1 MTQLDIF
8 DTIVGIMQEDSST
21 KKDKKGADPTP
32 YRDQLLTDLPKEDFI
47 YLVRTYLASFGVLGH
62 IWYHSP
68 AAPRLGAFLRRH
80 EDSLYVL
87 DSDSG
92 NGLEVG
98 DRIIAIGGQPLD
110 QVYQEHQAFF
120 VSPTPERQYMEW
132 AYLVK
137 KAEQVSLFRNGQFLQ
152 VEIGDCQDSAE
163 QEAFAWNWLDDHTLY
178 MKMENFYDEEKIGQL
193 YTQIE
198 PLLPMVKN
206 LIIDVRVNSGGSDS
220 LYWPLLKYALP
231 AGKSYKDMVTDEVDM
246 EILYTSTNVAHRR
259 KLFEQ
264 DLRDPHLSAE
274 SRAFTESLLADLE
287 VHQGA
292 GFVCADDEEDYLAEY
307 RGLEGG
313 PNKIYILSDV
323 RCASSG
329 DNFVQTFKPLPKVT
343 VVGRATLG
351 ILDYSNCCFAEFG
364 DDYLMYP
371 TSRSLEIDKGN
382 GMTDR
387 GVEPDIYI
395 PWTPEHLERDVDLD
409 YVLKLIQT
417 SEIF

>member
-1 MTQLDIF
+1 
-8 DTIVGIMQEDSST
+8 
-21 KKDKKGADPTP
+21 
-32 YRDQLLTDLPKEDFI
+32 
-47 YLVRTYLASFGVLGH
+47 
-62 IWYHSP
+62 
-68 AAPRLGAFLRRH
+68 
-80 EDSLYVL
+80 
-87 DSDSG
+87 
-92 NGLEVG
+92 
-98 DRIIAIGGQPLD
+98 
-110 QVYQEHQAFF
+110 
-120 VSPTPERQYMEW
+120 
-132 AYLVK
+132 
-137 KAEQVSLFRNGQFLQ
+137 
-152 VEIGDCQDSAE
+152 
-163 QEAFAWNWLDDHTLY
+163 
-178 MKMENFYDEEKIGQL
+178 MENFYDEEKIGQL

-231 AGKSYKDMVTDEVDM
+231 AGKSYKDMVTDEAGM
-246 EILYTSTNVAHRR
+246 EILYTPTNVAHRR

-307 RGLEGG
+307 KGLEGG